1 MDRTATVKNLTPTSI
16 ATGLIAGVTA
26 ALLSLS
32 ANAQSSLAIVLY
44 AASALPILIAGLGW
58 GNASAFI
65 AVLAGGA
72 TASMLVSSHFALLIV
87 IITLIPAGWLSNL
100 ANLARPASELGG
112 PEDALA
118 WYPLSN
124 ILAHLAVMVTLG
136 MVAVGAIV
144 GYDSA
149 MASQLVDIV
158 ITTLKAQEPLYN
170 PDAASV
176 AQLKSVFALA
186 LPLVQGALWVF
197 LLFAAYYVAS
207 FIVRLSGRGLRPRE
221 DMPSTLR
228 MHRNAIFFFLAGLLV
243 TFLGGVPALIGA
255 LVCGTFGAGFV
266 LAGFASLHFR
276 TRGKSWRLAALW
288 LAYISVLLFTIP
300 VFVILILGL
309 MDTRRA
315 IALTPAAPGEKKNQN
330 T

>member
-1 MDRTATVKNLTPTSI
+1 MKTLTPTSI
-16 ATGLIAGVTA
+16 ATGLIAGLTA

-65 AVLAGGA
+65 AVIAGGA
-72 TASMLVSSHFALLIV
+72 IASVLVSSYFAALIV

-112 PEDALA
+112 PDDALA
-118 WYPLSN
+118 WYPLSS
-124 ILAHLAVMVTLG
+124 ILVHLAVMVTLG
-136 MVAVGAIV
+136 MIAVGAIV

-149 MASQLVDIV
+149 MAGKLVDIV
-158 ITTLKAQEPLYN
+158 IETLKEQEPLYN
-170 PDAASV
+170 PDAASI
-176 AQLKSVFALA
+176 AQLKSIFALA

-197 LLFAAYYVAS
+197 LLFLAYYVAT
-207 FIVRLSGRGLRPRE
+207 FIVRVSGKGLRPRE
-221 DMPSTLR
+221 DMPSSLR
-228 MHRNAIFFFLAGLLV
+228 MPRNAIFLFLAGLVLA
-243 TFLGGVPALIGA
+243 FAGGVPAIVGA

-276 TRGKSWRLAALW
+276 TRGKPWRPLALW
-288 LAYISVLLFTIP
+288 FAYASVLLFTLPI
-300 VFVILILGL
+300 FAILVLGL
-309 MDTRRA
+309 SDTRRS
-315 IALTPAAPGEKKNQN
+315 IALTPAGPARKDNRN

>member
-1 MDRTATVKNLTPTSI
+1 VKNLTPTSI
-16 ATGLIAGVTA
+16 ATGLVAGVTA

-65 AVLAGGA
+65 AVIAAGA
-72 TASMLVSSHFALLIV
+72 TASLLVSSHFALLIV

-124 ILAHLAVMVTLG
+124 ILTHLALMVTLG
-136 MVAVGAIV
+136 MIAVGVIV
-144 GYDSA
+144 GYDSTMSA
-149 MASQLVDIV
+149 QLVDMV
-158 ITTLKAQEPLYN
+158 IQALKAQEPLYN
-170 PDAASV
+170 PDAAAV
-176 AQLKSVFALA
+176 EQIKAVFSLA

-197 LLFAAYYVAS
+197 LLFAAYYIAS
-207 FIVRLSGRGLRPRE
+207 LIVRISGKGLRPRE

-228 MHRNAIFFFLAGLLV
+228 MHRNAIFFFLAGLV
-243 TFLGGVPALIGA
+243 FAFLGGVPAIIGA

-288 LAYISVLLFTIP
+288 LAYLSVLVFSIP
-300 VFVILILGL
+300 IIVILILGM
-309 MDTRRA
+309 MDTRRT
-315 IALTPAAPGEKKNQN
+315 IALTPTGPAQKNKTN
-330 T
+330 

>member
-1 MDRTATVKNLTPTSI
+1 MKTLTPTSI

-58 GNASAFI
+58 GNASALI
-65 AVLAGGA
+65 AVLAGGVV
-72 TASMLVSSHFALLIV
+72 ASALVSSYFALMIV

-124 ILAHLAVMVTLG
+124 ILAHLAIMVTLG
-136 MVAVGAIV
+136 MIAVGAIV

-149 MASQLVDIV
+149 MASQLVDVV
-158 ITTLKAQEPLYN
+158 IQTLKAQEPLYN
-170 PDAASV
+170 PDAASI
-176 AQLKSVFALA
+176 AQMKSIFALA

-197 LLFAAYYVAS
+197 LLFAAYYIAS
-207 FIVRLSGRGLRPRE
+207 FVVRLSSKGLRPRE

-228 MHRNAIFFFLAGLLV
+228 MHRNAIFIFLAGLV
-243 TFLGGVPALIGA
+243 STFLGGVPAIIGA

-276 TRGKSWRLAALW
+276 TRGKPWRLFALW
-288 LAYISVLLFTIP
+288 FAYLSVLLLTIP
-300 VFVILILGL
+300 VFAILILGM
-309 MDTRRA
+309 MDTRRT
-315 IALTPAAPGEKKNQN
+315 IALTPAGPADNKNQN
-330 T
+330 I

>member
-1 MDRTATVKNLTPTSI
+1 MKTVTPTAI
-16 ATGLIAGVTA
+16 AIGLVAGITA

-44 AASALPILIAGLGW
+44 AASALPILISGLGW

-65 AVLAGGA
+65 AVVAGGL
-72 TASMLVSSHFALLIV
+72 TASALVSSHFAALIV

-112 PEDALA
+112 PEGALA

-136 MVAVGAIV
+136 MIAVGAIV

-149 MASQLVDIV
+149 MASRLVDIV
-158 ITTLKAQEPLYN
+158 IETLKAQEPLYN
-170 PDAASV
+170 PDAAAV
-176 AQLKSVFALA
+176 AQLKSIFALA

-197 LLFAAYYVAS
+197 LLFTAYYIAT
-207 FIVRLSGRGLRPRE
+207 FIVRASGRGLRPRE

-228 MHRNAIFFFLAGLLV
+228 MHRNAIFPFLGGLVLS
-243 TFLGGVPALIGA
+243 FLGGVPAIVGA
-255 LVCGTFGAGFV
+255 LVCGAFGAGFV

-276 TRGKSWRLAALW
+276 TRGKPWRAFALW
-288 LAYISVLLFTIP
+288 FAYVSVLLFTLP
-300 VFVILILGL
+300 VFAILLLGL
-309 MDTRRA
+309 MDTRRT
-315 IALTPAAPGEKKNQN
+315 IALTPAGPAEQKNPN
-330 T
+330 A

>member
-1 MDRTATVKNLTPTSI
+1 MTPTSI
-16 ATGLIAGVTA
+16 ATGLIAGLTA

-65 AVLAGGA
+65 AVIAGGA
-72 TASMLVSSHFALLIV
+72 IASVLVSSYFAALIV

-112 PEDALA
+112 PDDALA
-118 WYPLSN
+118 WYPLSS
-124 ILAHLAVMVTLG
+124 ILVHLAVMVTLG
-136 MVAVGAIV
+136 MIAVGAIV

-149 MASQLVDIV
+149 MAGKLVDIV
-158 ITTLKAQEPLYN
+158 IETLKEQEPLYN
-170 PDAASV
+170 PDAASI
-176 AQLKSVFALA
+176 AQLKSIFALA

-197 LLFAAYYVAS
+197 LLFLAYYVAT
-207 FIVRLSGRGLRPRE
+207 FIVRVSGKGLRPRE
-221 DMPSTLR
+221 DMPSSLR
-228 MHRNAIFFFLAGLLV
+228 MPRNAIFLFLAGLVLA
-243 TFLGGVPALIGA
+243 FAGGVPAIVGA

-276 TRGKSWRLAALW
+276 TRGKPWRPLALW
-288 LAYISVLLFTIP
+288 FAYASVLLFTLPI
-300 VFVILILGL
+300 FAILVLGL
-309 MDTRRA
+309 SDTRRS
-315 IALTPAAPGEKKNQN
+315 IALTPAGPARKDNRN

>member
-1 MDRTATVKNLTPTSI
+1 MKTLTPTSI
-16 ATGLIAGVTA
+16 ATGLIAGLTA

-65 AVLAGGA
+65 AVIAGGA
-72 TASMLVSSHFALLIV
+72 IASVLVSSYFAALIV

-112 PEDALA
+112 PDDALA
-118 WYPLSN
+118 WYPLSS
-124 ILAHLAVMVTLG
+124 ILVHLAVMVTLG
-136 MVAVGAIV
+136 MIAVGAIV

-149 MASQLVDIV
+149 MAGKLVDIV
-158 ITTLKAQEPLYN
+158 IETLKEQEPLYN

-176 AQLKSVFALA
+176 AQLKSIFALA

-197 LLFAAYYVAS
+197 LLFLAYYVAT
-207 FIVRLSGRGLRPRE
+207 FIVRVSGKGLRPRE
-221 DMPSTLR
+221 DMPSSLR
-228 MHRNAIFFFLAGLLV
+228 MPRNAIFLFLAGLVLA
-243 TFLGGVPALIGA
+243 FAGGVPAIVGA

-276 TRGKSWRLAALW
+276 TRGKPWRPLALW
-288 LAYISVLLFTIP
+288 FAYASVLLFTLPI
-300 VFVILILGL
+300 FAILVLGL
-309 MDTRRA
+309 SDTRRS
-315 IALTPAAPGEKKNQN
+315 IALTPAGPAGKDNRN

>member
-1 MDRTATVKNLTPTSI
+1 VKTLTPTSI

-58 GNASAFI
+58 GNASALI
-65 AVLAGGA
+65 AVLAGGVV
-72 TASMLVSSHFALLIV
+72 ASALVSSYFALMIV

-158 ITTLKAQEPLYN
+158 IQTLKAQEPLYN
-170 PDAASV
+170 PDAASI
-176 AQLKSVFALA
+176 AQMKTIFALA

-197 LLFAAYYVAS
+197 LLFAAYYIAS
-207 FIVRLSGRGLRPRE
+207 FVVRLSGKGLRPRE

-228 MHRNAIFFFLAGLLV
+228 MHRNAIFIFLAGLV
-243 TFLGGVPALIGA
+243 STFMGGVPAIIGA

-276 TRGKSWRLAALW
+276 TRGKPWRLFALW
-288 LAYISVLLFTIP
+288 FAYLSVLLLTIP
-300 VFVILILGL
+300 VFAILILGM
-309 MDTRRA
+309 MDTRRT
-315 IALTPAAPGEKKNQN
+315 IALTPAGPADNKNQN
-330 T
+330 I